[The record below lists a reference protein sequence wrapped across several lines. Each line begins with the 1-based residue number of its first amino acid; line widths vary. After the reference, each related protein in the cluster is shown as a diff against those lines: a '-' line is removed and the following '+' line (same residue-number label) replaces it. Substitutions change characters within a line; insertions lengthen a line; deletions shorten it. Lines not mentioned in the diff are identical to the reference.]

1 MDEDA
6 LRQIVVAAVREI
18 APEAELEGLDP
29 AVSFHDQID
38 FDSVDYL
45 NLMLHLEQVLGVP
58 IAVSDYTRLSS
69 LDGCLAYLGRLLAGR
84 EVPAGCDAKDRD

>member
-1 MDEDA
+1 MNEDV

-18 APEAELEGLDP
+18 APEAEFEGLDP
-29 AVSFHDQID
+29 AESFHDQID

-45 NLMLHLEQVLGVP
+45 NLMLQLEKVLGVH
-58 IAVSDYTRLSS
+58 IAESEYTRLSS

-84 EVPAGCDAKDRD
+84 EVPPAQTPRTGA